1 MVKKTLLSLAIAAT
15 AAGLAGCNTGGDY
28 KVDTGAV
35 TAGSDGA
42 TPSRVTP
49 IFSAANSQLPLNTDL
64 VFASASD
71 TDGTAATAD
80 TTPPVTTALNDLPG
94 FSTTATFYIP
104 FNGLLDADTVVAGQS
119 VFLIALKNS
128 DDNANIDA
136 LDISTIVANTANADT
151 PSSPFADDQPVAG
164 TDYTARYVELGDGS
178 TPSVAITPMTPLSAK
193 TKYLVVLTDGI
204 QSVSGKAVAT
214 SAEYE
219 LVSGNLG
226 LPSPALQPVRDAV
239 QGWEALSGQ
248 FLAAASGGALSQDN
262 IVLNY
267 AFTTD
272 GSLDVLTSYA
282 NPAQFIAANLT
293 LEAAED
299 LTDEFAG
306 GQLEDI
312 VARSIAV
319 ASAMGNPND
328 PAQLAAVTDEQVAG
342 VKALDIYPGQV
353 YGSIASADISSLIG
367 AQSAVTL
374 NELVDRPAA
383 RTVSVV
389 DGATVDGAIQG
400 ATGYTGGASP
410 DFFIGDK
417 DLSGDTVTRYYQGQI
432 ELPDFLGDV
441 TLTTELTA
449 AGVSAA
455 MAADPDWSAN
465 TSVGAVLD
473 GALGNE
479 AGTTPPKDDD
489 ESTNVTYRY
498 PFPEPQESDN
508 VAPLL
513 ITMPDQVDYSAGGL
527 VQGAR
532 DCSGLT
538 SVPVVIYVHGI
549 TGSRGN
555 AVPYSAGLAAN
566 CIATVAIDLPLHG
579 VAPITNDSNGDP
591 IANALLPLNM
601 EYALAADTGSPWAGV
616 IAQQVAGD
624 VTTFANI
631 EERHGN
637 VYQNS
642 VNARVAMEFGAEDAG
657 TSGST
662 FINLSNFTRTRD
674 NLRQAVVDLLNLNAS
689 IGNVSDA
696 VVAAGAAL
704 ELDETKVFVAG
715 HSLGAIVATTFA
727 AVNNSPAVLAA
738 NTNLNEVQGVILA
751 NGGANL
757 TKLLENSPT
766 FGPVVVGGLAA
777 SGVTQGTENFEKFM
791 YVFQSAVDVADPA
804 NSGSMLAATDTPVVA
819 FNMVGG
825 NALPSDASGIS
836 YPDGFKAAGVY
847 LPDHTV
853 PNSDYFADSGTNP
866 YAAFASALGLPAGID
881 TAFAPLA
888 GTQGLTT
895 VLNTEAVTSTTTVGD
910 LASPLRAEVRFASG
924 THSTFANSD
933 DSAVFLEMLGQSVS
947 LILGSYTVTNTAV
960 LESN

>member
-1 MVKKTLLSLAIAAT
+1 MVKKTLLGLAIAA
-15 AAGLAGCNTGGDY
+15 AAVGLSGCKTGGDY

-35 TAGSDGA
+35 TAGSDGS
-42 TPSRVTP
+42 TPSRITP

-64 VFASASD
+64 VFASASA

-136 LDISTIVANTANADT
+136 LDIKTILANTAYADT
-151 PSSPFADDQPVAG
+151 PSSPFSDDQPVAG
-164 TDYTARYVELGDGS
+164 TDYMARYVELGDGS

-204 QSVSGKAVAT
+204 QSVSGEAVAT

-226 LPSPALQPVRDAV
+226 LPSPALQRVRDAV

-248 FLAAASGGALSQDN
+248 FLAAASGGTLSQDN
-262 IVLNY
+262 IVLSY

-312 VARSIAV
+312 VARKIATGG
-319 ASAMGNPND
+319 SSD
-328 PAQLAAVTDEQVAG
+328 PSTLNAVTDEQIAG
-342 VKALDIYPGQV
+342 VKALAIYPGQV
-353 YGSIASADISSLIG
+353 YGAIASADISSLIG

-383 RTVSVV
+383 RTVAVVNGASV
-389 DGATVDGAIQG
+389 DGVIGG
-400 ATGYTGGASP
+400 NGASP
-410 DFFIGDK
+410 ATFLG
-417 DLSGDTVTRYYQGQI
+417 SADTATRYYQGQI

-449 AGVSAA
+449 DGISAA

-465 TSVGAVLD
+465 TTVGAVLD

-513 ITMPDQVDYSAGGL
+513 ITMPDQVDYSAGGS
-527 VQGAR
+527 VPGAQ

-555 AVPYSAGLAAN
+555 ALPYSAGLAAN

-579 VAPITNDSNGDP
+579 IAPITSDSNGDP
-591 IANALLPLNM
+591 IANALLPFNM
-601 EYALAADTGSPWAGV
+601 EVALGADTSSPWAGV
-616 IAQQVAGD
+616 IAAQVGGGN
-624 VTTFANI
+624 TTFASI
-631 EERHGN
+631 KERHGN

-757 TKLLENSPT
+757 TKLLENSPS

-825 NALPSDASGIS
+825 NALPGDASGIS

-888 GTQGLTT
+888 GTQGLTS
-895 VLNTEAVTSTTTVGD
+895 VLDTEAVTSTTTVGD

-933 DSAVFLEMLGQSVS
+933 DSAVFREMLGQSVS

>member
-35 TAGSDGA
+35 TAGSDGS
-42 TPSRVTP
+42 TPSRITP

-64 VFASASD
+64 VFASASA

-136 LDISTIVANTANADT
+136 LDIQTILANTAYADT
-151 PSSPFADDQPVAG
+151 PSSPFSDDQPVAG
-164 TDYTARYVELGDGS
+164 TDYMARYVELGDGS

-239 QGWEALSGQ
+239 QGWETLSGQ
-248 FLAAASGGALSQDN
+248 FLEAASGGTLSKDN

-367 AQSAVTL
+367 AEAAVSI
-374 NELVDRPAA
+374 NDLVDRPSE
-383 RTVSVV
+383 RTVAVV
-389 DGATVDGAIQG
+389 DGASVDGAIG
-400 ATGYTGGASP
+400 GNGASP
-410 DFFIGDK
+410 ATFLGTA
-417 DLSGDTVTRYYQGQI
+417 DTLTRYYQGQI
-432 ELPDFLGDV
+432 ELPDFLGGV
-441 TLTTELTA
+441 TLTTELSA
-449 AGVSAA
+449 EGIGAA

-489 ESTNVTYRY
+489 DTTNVTYRY
-498 PFPEPQESDN
+498 PFPQPLESSN

-513 ITMPDQVDYSAGGL
+513 ITMPAQADYSAAGG
-527 VQGAR
+527 Q
-532 DCSGLT
+532 DCSGLS
-538 SVPVVIYVHGI
+538 SVPVVMYVHGI

-555 AVPYSAGLAAN
+555 ALPYSAGLAAN

-579 VAPITNDSNGDP
+579 IAPIGSDNNGQP
-591 IANALLPLNM
+591 VANALLPFNM
-601 EYALAADTGSPWAGV
+601 EVALGADTSSPWAGV
-616 IAQQVAGD
+616 IAAQVGGGD
-624 VTTFANI
+624 TTFASI
-631 EERHGN
+631 KERHGN

-642 VNARVAMEFGAEDAG
+642 LNARVAMDFGETDAG
-657 TSGST
+657 TSGSA

-674 NLRQAVVDLLNLNAS
+674 NVRQAVVDLLNLNAS
-689 IGNVSDA
+689 IEAVSDA

-715 HSLGAIVATTFA
+715 HSLGAIVATTYA

-738 NTNLNEVQGVILA
+738 NDSLNEVQGVILA

-825 NALPSDASGIS
+825 NALPGDASGIS

-888 GTQGLTT
+888 GTQGLTS
-895 VLNTEAVTSTTTVGD
+895 VLDTEAVTSTTTVGD

-933 DSAVFLEMLGQSVS
+933 DSEVFLEMLGQSVS

>member
-35 TAGSDGA
+35 TAGSDGS
-42 TPSRVTP
+42 TPSRITP

-64 VFASASD
+64 VFASASA

-136 LDISTIVANTANADT
+136 LDIQTILANTAYADT
-151 PSSPFADDQPVAG
+151 PSSPFSDDQPVAG
-164 TDYTARYVELGDGS
+164 TDYMARYVELGDGS

-239 QGWEALSGQ
+239 QGWETLSGQ
-248 FLAAASGGALSQDN
+248 FLEAASGGTLSKDN

-312 VARSIAV
+312 VARKIATGG
-319 ASAMGNPND
+319 SSD
-328 PAQLAAVTDEQVAG
+328 PSTLNAVTDEQIAG
-342 VKALDIYPGQV
+342 VKALAIYPGQV
-353 YGSIASADISSLIG
+353 YGAIASADISSLIG
-367 AQSAVTL
+367 AESAITL
-374 NELVDRPAA
+374 NELVDRPEA
-383 RTVSVV
+383 RSVAIL
-389 DGATVDGAIQG
+389 DGATVDGAIQS
-400 ATGYTGGASP
+400 ATSYTGGASP

-449 AGVSAA
+449 SGISAA

-465 TSVGAVLD
+465 TTVGAVLD

-498 PFPEPQESDN
+498 PFPEPQEN
-508 VAPLL
+508 NNIAPLL
-513 ITMPDQVDYSAGGL
+513 VTMPDQVDYSAGGS
-527 VQGAR
+527 VPGTQ

-579 VAPITNDSNGDP
+579 VAPITSDSNGDP
-591 IANALLPLNM
+591 IANQLLPLNM
-601 EYALAADTGSPWAGV
+601 EYALAADTQSPWAGV
-616 IAQQVAGD
+616 IAAQVGGGSN
-624 VTTFANI
+624 TFANI

-757 TKLLENSPT
+757 TKLLENSPS

-804 NSGSMLAATDTPVVA
+804 NSGSILAATDTPVVA

-825 NALPSDASGIS
+825 NALPGDASGIS

-866 YAAFASALGLPAGID
+866 YAAFASALGLPASID

-888 GTQGLTT
+888 GTQGLTS
-895 VLNTEAVTSTTTVGD
+895 VLDTEAVTSTTTVGD

>member
-35 TAGSDGA
+35 TAGSDGS
-42 TPSRVTP
+42 TPSRITP

-64 VFASASD
+64 VFASASA

-104 FNGLLDADTVVAGQS
+104 FNGLLDADTVVAGKS

-226 LPSPALQPVRDAV
+226 LPSSALQPVRDAV

-248 FLAAASGGALSQDN
+248 FLAAASGGTLSQDN
-262 IVLNY
+262 IVLSY

-306 GQLEDI
+306 GQLENI
-312 VARSIAV
+312 VARSIV
-319 ASAMGNPND
+319 VTQAMGDPEN
-328 PAQLAAVTDEQVAG
+328 PAQLAAVTDEQVAA

-367 AQSAVTL
+367 AEAAVSI
-374 NELVDRPAA
+374 NDLVDRPSE
-383 RTVSVV
+383 RTVAVV
-389 DGATVDGAIQG
+389 DGASVDGAIG
-400 ATGYTGGASP
+400 GNGASP
-410 DFFIGDK
+410 ATFLGTA
-417 DLSGDTVTRYYQGQI
+417 DTLTRYYQGQI
-432 ELPDFLGDV
+432 ELPDFLGGV
-441 TLTTELTA
+441 TLTTELSA
-449 AGVSAA
+449 EGIGAA

-489 ESTNVTYRY
+489 DTTNVTYRY
-498 PFPEPQESDN
+498 PFPQPLESSN

-513 ITMPDQVDYSAGGL
+513 ITMPAQADYSAAGG
-527 VQGAR
+527 Q
-532 DCSGLT
+532 DCSGLS
-538 SVPVVIYVHGI
+538 SVPVVMYVHGI

-555 AVPYSAGLAAN
+555 ALPYSAGLAAN

-579 VAPITNDSNGDP
+579 IAPIGSDNNGQP
-591 IANALLPLNM
+591 VANALLPFNM
-601 EYALAADTGSPWAGV
+601 EVALGADTSSPWAGV
-616 IAQQVAGD
+616 IAAQVGGGD
-624 VTTFANI
+624 TTFASI
-631 EERHGN
+631 KERHGN

-642 VNARVAMEFGAEDAG
+642 LNARVAMDFGETDAG
-657 TSGST
+657 TSGSA

-674 NLRQAVVDLLNLNAS
+674 NVRQAVVDLLNLNAS
-689 IGNVSDA
+689 IEAVSDA

-715 HSLGAIVATTFA
+715 HSLGAIVATTYA

-738 NTNLNEVQGVILA
+738 NDSLNEVQGVILA

-825 NALPSDASGIS
+825 NALPGDASGIS

-888 GTQGLTT
+888 GTQGLTS
-895 VLNTEAVTSTTTVGD
+895 VLDTEAVTSTTTVGD

-933 DSAVFLEMLGQSVS
+933 DSEVFLEMLGQSVS